1 MTEIEEQEDRL
12 IKEAV
17 PMKSWLVT
25 RSLGAGGS
33 APLISMMHMH
43 GRHGVLGCISGVN
56 VDQGCWP
63 A

>member
-1 MTEIEEQEDRL
+1 MTEIEEQEDGL

-25 RSLGAGGS
+25 RSLGGGLCPIDLDD
-33 APLISMMHMH
+33 AH
-43 GRHGVLGCISGVN
+43 
-56 VDQGCWP
+56 